1 MKFWKCRFMT
11 NLSKYP
17 GGEAELTVQLR
28 VTQHAFFIFFL
39 ESCRLAKN
47 ITMSAVLIVTFLG
60 LAVALTPES
69 LVSVLQPVVDEVSI
83 FHNVCA
89 GVQCM

>member
-1 MKFWKCRFMT
+1 M
-11 NLSKYP
+11 
-17 GGEAELTVQLR
+17 
-28 VTQHAFFIFFL
+28 FFIFFL

-83 FHNVCA
+83 LHNVCA
-89 GVQCM
+89 GVQ